1 MLSSSLYS
9 MLTLSKTTSV
19 PVKEVPGLGHLD
31 DTLLHLVHRDPLVLV
46 HVEQEPHLTRV
57 RIKVIMHNYF
67 FSFCRV
73 KNCPHKN
80 IFNPSRITGP
90 YT

>member
-1 MLSSSLYS
+1 

-57 RIKVIMHNYF
+57 RITVIMIFILIRIKVIQF
-67 FSFCRV
+67 LFL
-73 KNCPHKN
+73 
-80 IFNPSRITGP
+80 ILSRKKLFA
-90 YT
+90 